1 MAEINIAKS
10 GNLPAL
16 AFNRP
21 SSNSWTTTGN
31 THTITNAH
39 IEADSVLLI
48 VWTATAGVQAGEIAQ
63 VCAAGSCALT
73 TANSVPSGTTFK
85 YIIL

>member
-1 MAEINIAKS
+1 MADINHR
-10 GNLPAL
+10 L
-16 AFNRP
+16 AGSLVSLATNPP

-48 VWTATAGVQAGEIAQ
+48 VWTSANGVQAGEIVQ
-63 VCAAGSCALT
+63 VAAAGSCALT
-73 TANSVPSGTTFK
+73 TTNSVPSGTTFK